1 MPMHYF
7 ENDEFVATL
16 TRLAP
21 VWQEVVGNDH
31 LAEFLAVERPAT
43 FDRRDADWNGWA
55 DAVRP
60 IAQAMEGAAAAAGSA
75 LNAEQRTALGIV
87 AYSAL
92 CAEWHTDPGPA
103 WIADR
108 VRDLEWAEQWLLW
121 PYGC

>member
-43 FDRRDADWNGWA
+43 FDRRDADWNGLA